1 MNFTEWENEEI
12 PAFVLIK
19 WYQLDMEEKF
29 PFDTSVLKITHSW
42 KWLKLITKV
51 TQINAVGNN
60 FQ

>member
-29 PFDTSVLKITHSW
+29 PSDTSVLKITHSW
-42 KWLKLITKV
+42 KWLKLIAKV